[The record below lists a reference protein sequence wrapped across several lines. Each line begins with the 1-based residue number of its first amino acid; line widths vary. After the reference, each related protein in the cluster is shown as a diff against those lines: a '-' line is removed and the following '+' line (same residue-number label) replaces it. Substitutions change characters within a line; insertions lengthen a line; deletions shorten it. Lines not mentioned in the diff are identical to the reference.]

1 MKKYSLFILSAL
13 LLTACSSCDLLFNSN
28 KQKDTERE
36 PSYTPNYA
44 WQLKLDG
51 MQIHSQA
58 YTADNYLYLLQNIE
72 REKEDGVQ
80 LIKIDMETGA
90 YVWKA
95 DQIFDGHQ
103 WYSSN
108 VVKADNKLYFMR
120 PNSGLIY
127 CYAENDG
134 KLLAR
139 IQVGAT
145 EAEAIRNRCSLETIV
160 TDGTA
165 LYWGSKGEPG
175 TAPIS
180 GHLLKLDINT
190 IDYTK
195 HSTVQICVPHSL
207 YTKGTRYECTFWSAP
222 IIDGNILFFNTFN
235 IKHPDG
241 YSTLVAIDLQSE
253 TVKWEKELH
262 GLQGRVNNDLI
273 IKDNILYMLDV
284 TALLRVD
291 KHTGEVLTRYDDEK
305 DPPYTQPLMIPT
317 VSLCGIWYDDGRLYY
332 TTVGSTETA
341 SQTGMSK
348 DLVYSLVCIDAKTLK
363 FLWGFHPV
371 SGTSSTYPVVK
382 DGKAYIVTHIDG
394 LRVFDAK
401 TGKLLGVD
409 KSIIAWG
416 NEANVLYKDYFI
428 FFNKNFKTNR
438 ATLCAIRV

>member
-13 LLTACSSCDLLFNSN
+13 LLTACSSCDFLFNN
-28 KQKDTERE
+28 TKQKDTE
-36 PSYTPNYA
+36 PVYTPNYA
-44 WQLKLDG
+44 WKLELDG
-51 MQIHSQA
+51 RRIGSQP
-58 YTADNYLYLLQNIE
+58 YTEGRYFYLIEYLSDT
-72 REKEDGVQ
+72 KAVQ
-80 LIKIDMETGA
+80 LVKINMETGS

-95 DQIFDGHQ
+95 EALDDGHE

-108 VVKADNKLYFMR
+108 IVKVDNKLYFMR

-127 CYAENDG
+127 CYADNDDDG

-139 IQVGAT
+139 VQIGTT
-145 EAEAIRNRCSLETIV
+145 EAEAIRNSCSLETIV

-165 LYWGSKGEPG
+165 LYWGSVGEPG

-195 HSTVQICVPHSL
+195 YSTIQVCIPHSL

-222 IIDGNILFFNTFN
+222 IIDNGVLYFNTLN
-235 IKHPDG
+235 CDYPDG

-253 TVKWEKELH
+253 TVKWEKKLS
-262 GLQGRVNNDLI
+262 GVAGTTLNTLLVRD
-273 IKDNILYMLDV
+273 DILYV
-284 TALLRVD
+284 INSSLLRVN
-291 KHTGEVLTRYDDEK
+291 KYTGDILTRYDSEENSTEH
-305 DPPYTQPLMIPT
+305 PATTPSP
-317 VSLCGIWYDDGRLYY
+317 SLCGIGYDNGRLYY
-332 TTVGSTETA
+332 TTICSSDA
-341 SQTGMSK
+341 HSQTGIPEK
-348 DLVYSLVCIDAKTLK
+348 FIYSLVCIDTKTLK

-416 NEANVLYKDYFI
+416 DEANVLYKDYFI
-428 FFNKNFKTNR
+428 FFNTNFKTNR

>member
-13 LLTACSSCDLLFNSN
+13 LLTACSSCDFLFNSGKRN
-28 KQKDTERE
+28 SKEEE
-36 PSYTPNYA
+36 PVYMPNYA
-44 WQLKLDG
+44 WKLELDG

-58 YTADNYLYLLQNIE
+58 YTEDNYLYLLQNIE

-80 LIKIDMETGA
+80 LIKIDMETGV

-108 VVKADNKLYFMR
+108 IVKADDKLYFMR
-120 PNSGLIY
+120 KNGIIY
-127 CYAENDG
+127 CYSDVDG
-134 KLLAR
+134 TLLAR
-139 IQVGAT
+139 IQIGTT
-145 EAEAIRNRCSLETIV
+145 EAEAIRNRCFLKTIV

-165 LYWGSKGEPG
+165 LYWGSAGEPG
-175 TAPIS
+175 SIS
-180 GHLLKLDINT
+180 AHLLKLDLDA
-190 IDYTK
+190 IDYTQNGAIQ
-195 HSTVQICVPHSL
+195 TRVPRSL
-207 YTKGTRYECTFWSAP
+207 YTKADWRQCIFWSAP
-222 IIDGNILFFNTFN
+222 IIDDNMLYFNTYN
-235 IKHPDG
+235 RDYPDG

-253 TVKWEKELH
+253 TVKWEKQLY
-262 GLQGRVNNDLI
+262 GVAGTTLNTLLVRD
-273 IKDNILYMLDV
+273 DILYV
-284 TALLRVD
+284 INSSLLRVN
-291 KHTGEVLTRYDDEK
+291 KHTGDILTRYDSEENSAEH
-305 DPPYTQPLMIPT
+305 PATTPSP
-317 VSLCGIWYDDGRLYY
+317 SLCGIWYDNGRLYY
-332 TTVGSTETA
+332 TTICSSDA
-341 SQTGMSK
+341 HSQTGIPK
-348 DLVYSLVCIDAKTLK
+348 KFIYSLVCIDAKTLK

>member
-1 MKKYSLFILSAL
+1 
-13 LLTACSSCDLLFNSN
+13 
-28 KQKDTERE
+28 
-36 PSYTPNYA
+36 
-44 WQLKLDG
+44 

-108 VVKADNKLYFMR
+108 IVKADNKLYFMR
-120 PNSGLIY
+120 KNGIIY
-127 CYAENDG
+127 CCSDIDG
-134 KLLAR
+134 TRLAR
-139 IQVGAT
+139 IQVGTT
-145 EAEAIRNRCSLETIV
+145 EQDALHNRCKLEKIV
-160 TDGTA
+160 TDGAA
-165 LYWGSKGEPG
+165 LYWGSAGDPG
-175 TAPIS
+175 SIS
-180 GHLLKLDINT
+180 AHLLKLDLDT
-190 IDYTK
+190 IDYTQNGAI
-195 HSTVQICVPHSL
+195 QIRVPRSL
-207 YTKGTRYECTFWSAP
+207 YTKADWRQCTFWSAP

-253 TVKWEKELH
+253 TVKWEKKLH
-262 GLQGRVNNDLI
+262 GLRGRVNNDLI
-273 IKDNILYMLDV
+273 IKDNILYMLD
-284 TALLRVD
+284 TTELLRVD

-317 VSLCGIWYDDGRLYY
+317 VSLCGIWYDGGRLYY

>member
-13 LLTACSSCDLLFNSN
+13 LLTACSSCDFLFNN
-28 KQKDTERE
+28 TKQKDTE
-36 PSYTPNYA
+36 PVYTPNYA
-44 WQLKLDG
+44 WKLELDG
-51 MQIHSQA
+51 RRIGSQP
-58 YTADNYLYLLQNIE
+58 YTEGQYFYLIEYLSDT
-72 REKEDGVQ
+72 KAVQ
-80 LIKIDMETGA
+80 LVKINMETGY

-95 DQIFDGHQ
+95 EALDDGHE

-108 VVKADNKLYFMR
+108 IVKVDNKLYFMR

-127 CYAENDG
+127 CYADNDDDG

-139 IQVGAT
+139 VQIGTT
-145 EAEAIRNRCSLETIV
+145 EAEAIRNSCSLETIV

-165 LYWGSKGEPG
+165 LYWGSVGEPG

-195 HSTVQICVPHSL
+195 YSTIQVCIPHSL

-222 IIDGNILFFNTFN
+222 IIDNGVLYFNTLN
-235 IKHPDG
+235 CDYPDG

-253 TVKWEKELH
+253 TVKWEKKLS
-262 GLQGRVNNDLI
+262 GVAGTTLNTLLVRD
-273 IKDNILYMLDV
+273 DILYV
-284 TALLRVD
+284 INSSLLRVN
-291 KHTGEVLTRYDDEK
+291 KYTGDILTRYDSEENSTEH
-305 DPPYTQPLMIPT
+305 PATTPSP
-317 VSLCGIWYDDGRLYY
+317 SLCGIGYDNGRLYY
-332 TTVGSTETA
+332 TTICSSDA
-341 SQTGMSK
+341 HSQTGIPEK
-348 DLVYSLVCIDAKTLK
+348 FIYSLVCIDTKTLK

-416 NEANVLYKDYFI
+416 DEANVLYKDYFI
-428 FFNKNFKTNR
+428 FFNTNFKTNR

>member
-108 VVKADNKLYFMR
+108 IVKTDNKLYFMR
-120 PNSGLIY
+120 KNGIIY
-127 CYAENDG
+127 CCSDIDG
-134 KLLAR
+134 TRLAR
-139 IQVGAT
+139 IQVGTT
-145 EAEAIRNRCSLETIV
+145 EQDALHNRCKLEKIV
-160 TDGTA
+160 TDGAA
-165 LYWGSKGEPG
+165 LYWGSAGDPG
-175 TAPIS
+175 SIS
-180 GHLLKLDINT
+180 AHLLKLDLDT
-190 IDYTK
+190 IDYTQNGAI
-195 HSTVQICVPHSL
+195 QIRVPRSL
-207 YTKGTRYECTFWSAP
+207 YTKADWRQCIFWSAP

-253 TVKWEKELH
+253 TVKWEKKLH

-284 TALLRVD
+284 TALLRLD

>member
-108 VVKADNKLYFMR
+108 IVKADNKLYFMR
-120 PNSGLIY
+120 KNGIIY
-127 CYAENDG
+127 CYSDIDG
-134 KLLAR
+134 TRLAR
-139 IQVGAT
+139 IQVGTT
-145 EAEAIRNRCSLETIV
+145 EQEALHNRYKLKTIV

-165 LYWGSKGEPG
+165 LYWGSAGDPG
-175 TAPIS
+175 SINA
-180 GHLLKLDINT
+180 HLLKLDLDT
-190 IDYTK
+190 IDYTQNGAI
-195 HSTVQICVPHSL
+195 QIRVPRSL
-207 YTKGTRYECTFWSAP
+207 YTKADWRQCTFWSAP

-253 TVKWEKELH
+253 KAKWEKELH

-284 TALLRVD
+284 TALLRLD

-438 ATLCAIRV
+438 ATLCAIRM

>member
-1 MKKYSLFILSAL
+1 MKKYALFILSSL
-13 LLTACSSCDLLFNSN
+13 LLTACSSCDLLFNN
-28 KQKDTERE
+28 TKQKDTE
-36 PSYTPNYA
+36 PVYTPNYT
-44 WQLKLDG
+44 WKLELDG

-108 VVKADNKLYFMR
+108 IVKADNKLYFMR
-120 PNSGLIY
+120 KNGIIY
-127 CYAENDG
+127 CYSDVDG
-134 KLLAR
+134 TLLAR

-145 EAEAIRNRCSLETIV
+145 EAEAIRNRCFLKTIV
-160 TDGTA
+160 TDGAA
-165 LYWGSKGEPG
+165 LYWGSAGEPG
-175 TAPIS
+175 SIS
-180 GHLLKLDINT
+180 AHLLKLDLDT
-190 IDYTK
+190 IDYTQNGAI
-195 HSTVQICVPHSL
+195 QIRVPRSL
-207 YTKGTRYECTFWSAP
+207 YTKADWRQCIFWSAP
-222 IIDGNILFFNTFN
+222 IIDGDTLYFNTYN
-235 IKHPDG
+235 RDHPNG
-241 YSTLVAIDLQSE
+241 YCSLVSIDLQSE
-253 TVKWEKELH
+253 TVKWEKKLPRLE
-262 GLQGRVNNDLI
+262 GRVNNDLI
-273 IKDNILYMLDV
+273 IKDNILYMLDT
-284 TALLRVD
+284 TALLRLD

-401 TGKLLGVD
+401 SGKLLGVD

-416 NEANVLYKDYFI
+416 DEANVLYKDYFI
-428 FFNKNFKTNR
+428 FFNTNFKTNR
-438 ATLCAIRV
+438 ATLCAIRM

>member
-13 LLTACSSCDLLFNSN
+13 LLTACSSFDFLFNNN
-28 KQKDTERE
+28 KQKDDGKE
-36 PSYTPNYA
+36 PTYSPNYA

-51 MQIHSQA
+51 RRIGSQP
-58 YTADNYLYLLQNIE
+58 YTEGRYFYLIEYLSDT
-72 REKEDGVQ
+72 KTVQ
-80 LIKIDMETGA
+80 LVKIDMETGR

-95 DQIFDGHQ
+95 ETIDDGHE

-108 VVKADNKLYFMR
+108 IVKAGNKLYFMR

-139 IQVGAT
+139 TQIGTT
-145 EAEAIRNRCSLETIV
+145 EAEALRNSCSLETIV

-165 LYWGSKGEPG
+165 LYWGSEGEPG
-175 TAPIS
+175 TTPIS

-195 HSTVQICVPHSL
+195 YSTIQVCIPHSL

-222 IIDGNILFFNTFN
+222 IIDGDILFFNTFN

-253 TVKWEKELH
+253 MVKWEKKLH
-262 GLQGRVNNDLI
+262 GLRGRVNNDLI
-273 IKDNILYMLDV
+273 IKDNILYMLDT
-284 TALLRVD
+284 TALLRLD

-348 DLVYSLVCIDAKTLK
+348 DLVYSVVCIDAKTLK

-382 DGKAYIVTHIDG
+382 GGKAYIVTHIDG

-401 TGKLLGVD
+401 SGKLLGVD

-416 NEANVLYKDYFI
+416 DEANVLYKDYFI

>member
-1 MKKYSLFILSAL
+1 MKKYLLFILSAL
-13 LLTACSSCDLLFNSN
+13 LLTACSSCDLLFNNN
-28 KQKDTERE
+28 KQKDDGKE
-36 PSYTPNYA
+36 PAYTPNYA
-44 WQLKLDG
+44 WQLQLDG
-51 MQIHSQA
+51 TQIGSQM
-58 YTADNYLYLLQNIE
+58 YIQQQFLYLVE
-72 REKEDGVQ
+72 RIHREDADIQ
-80 LIKIDMETGA
+80 LVKIDMETGV

-95 DQIFDGHQ
+95 DQISDGEQ
-103 WYSSN
+103 WRSSN
-108 VVKADNKLYFMR
+108 VVKVGNKLYFMR
-120 PNSGLIY
+120 PNKGLVY
-127 CYAENDG
+127 CYAENNG

-139 IQVGAT
+139 IQIGTTET
-145 EAEAIRNRCSLETIV
+145 EAIYNRCSLETIV

-165 LYWGSKGEPG
+165 LYWGSAGDPG
-175 TAPIS
+175 SIS
-180 GHLLKLDINT
+180 AHLLKLDLDA
-190 IDYTK
+190 IDYTQNGAI
-195 HSTVQICVPHSL
+195 QIRMPRSL
-207 YTKGTRYECTFWSAP
+207 YTKADWRQCIFWSAP

-241 YSTLVAIDLQSE
+241 YSSLVAIDLQSE

>member
-108 VVKADNKLYFMR
+108 IVKADNKLYFMR
-120 PNSGLIY
+120 KNGIIY
-127 CYAENDG
+127 CYSDIDG
-134 KLLAR
+134 TRLAR
-139 IQVGAT
+139 IQVGTT
-145 EAEAIRNRCSLETIV
+145 EQEALHNRYKLKTIV

-165 LYWGSKGEPG
+165 LYWGSAGDPG
-175 TAPIS
+175 SINA
-180 GHLLKLDINT
+180 HLLKLDLDT
-190 IDYTK
+190 IDYTQNGAI
-195 HSTVQICVPHSL
+195 QIRVPRSL
-207 YTKGTRYECTFWSAP
+207 YTKADWRQCTFWSAP

-382 DGKAYIVTHIDG
+382 DGKAYIVTHRDG

>member
-1 MKKYSLFILSAL
+1 MKKYVLFILSAL
-13 LLTACSSCDLLFNSN
+13 LLTACSSCDFLFNN
-28 KQKDTERE
+28 TKQKDTE
-36 PSYTPNYA
+36 PVYTPNYA

-58 YTADNYLYLLQNIE
+58 YTEGSYLYLLQNIE

-80 LIKIDMETGA
+80 LIKIEMETGA

-108 VVKADNKLYFMR
+108 IVKADNKLYFMR
-120 PNSGLIY
+120 KNGIIY
-127 CYAENDG
+127 CYSDVDG
-134 KLLAR
+134 TLLAR

-145 EAEAIRNRCSLETIV
+145 EAEAIRNRCFLKTIV
-160 TDGTA
+160 TNGTA
-165 LYWGSKGEPG
+165 LYWGSAGEPG

-195 HSTVQICVPHSL
+195 YSTIQVCIPHSL

-222 IIDGNILFFNTFN
+222 IIDNGVLYFNTLN
-235 IKHPDG
+235 CDYPDG

-253 TVKWEKELH
+253 TVKWEKKLS
-262 GLQGRVNNDLI
+262 GVAGTTLNTLLVRD
-273 IKDNILYMLDV
+273 DILYV
-284 TALLRVD
+284 INSSLLRVN
-291 KHTGEVLTRYDDEK
+291 KYTGDILTRYDSEENSTEH
-305 DPPYTQPLMIPT
+305 PATTPSP
-317 VSLCGIWYDDGRLYY
+317 SLCGIGYDNGRLYY
-332 TTVGSTETA
+332 TTICSSDA
-341 SQTGMSK
+341 HSQTGIPEK
-348 DLVYSLVCIDAKTLK
+348 FIYSLVCIDTKTLK

-416 NEANVLYKDYFI
+416 DEANVLYKDYFI
-428 FFNKNFKTNR
+428 FFNTNFKTNR

>member
-108 VVKADNKLYFMR
+108 IVKADNKLYFMR
-120 PNSGLIY
+120 KNGIIY
-127 CYAENDG
+127 CYSDIDG
-134 KLLAR
+134 TRLAR
-139 IQVGAT
+139 IQVGTT
-145 EAEAIRNRCSLETIV
+145 EQEALHNRYKLKTIV

-165 LYWGSKGEPG
+165 LYWGSAGDPG
-175 TAPIS
+175 SINA
-180 GHLLKLDINT
+180 HLLKLDLDT
-190 IDYTK
+190 IDYTQNGAI
-195 HSTVQICVPHSL
+195 QIRVPRSL
-207 YTKGTRYECTFWSAP
+207 YTKADWRQCTFWSAP

-284 TALLRVD
+284 TALLRLD

>member
-13 LLTACSSCDLLFNSN
+13 LLTACSSCDFLFNSRKRN
-28 KQKDTERE
+28 SKEEE
-36 PSYTPNYA
+36 PVYMPNYA
-44 WQLKLDG
+44 WKLELDG
-51 MQIHSQA
+51 MQIQSQA
-58 YTADNYLYLLQNIE
+58 YTEDNCLYLLQNIE

-108 VVKADNKLYFMR
+108 IVKADNKLYFMR
-120 PNSGLIY
+120 KNGIIY
-127 CYAENDG
+127 CYSDIDG
-134 KLLAR
+134 TRLAR
-139 IQVGAT
+139 IQVGTT
-145 EAEAIRNRCSLETIV
+145 EQEALHNRYKLKTIV

-165 LYWGSKGEPG
+165 LYWGSAGEPG
-175 TAPIS
+175 SIS
-180 GHLLKLDINT
+180 AHLLKLDLDT
-190 IDYTK
+190 IDYTQNGAI
-195 HSTVQICVPHSL
+195 QIRVPRSL
-207 YTKGTRYECTFWSAP
+207 YTKADWRQCIFWSAP
-222 IIDGNILFFNTFN
+222 IIDGDTLYFNTYN
-235 IKHPDG
+235 RDHPNG
-241 YSTLVAIDLQSE
+241 YCSLVSIDLQSE
-253 TVKWEKELH
+253 TVKWEKKLPRLE
-262 GLQGRVNNDLI
+262 GRVNNDLI

>member
-108 VVKADNKLYFMR
+108 IVKADNKLYFMR
-120 PNSGLIY
+120 KNGIIY
-127 CYAENDG
+127 CYSDIDG
-134 KLLAR
+134 TRLAR
-139 IQVGAT
+139 IQVGTT
-145 EAEAIRNRCSLETIV
+145 EQDALHNRCKLKTIV

-165 LYWGSKGEPG
+165 LYWGSAGDPG
-175 TAPIS
+175 SINA
-180 GHLLKLDINT
+180 HLLKLDLDT
-190 IDYTK
+190 IDYTQNGAI
-195 HSTVQICVPHSL
+195 QIRVPRSL
-207 YTKGTRYECTFWSAP
+207 YTKADWRQCTFWSAP

-428 FFNKNFKTNR
+428 FFNTNFKTNR

>member
-13 LLTACSSCDLLFNSN
+13 LLTACSSCDFLFNN
-28 KQKDTERE
+28 TKQKDTE
-36 PSYTPNYA
+36 PVYTPNYA
-44 WQLKLDG
+44 WKLELDG
-51 MQIHSQA
+51 RRIGSQP
-58 YTADNYLYLLQNIE
+58 YTEGRYFYLIEYLSDT
-72 REKEDGVQ
+72 KAVQ
-80 LIKIDMETGA
+80 LVKINMETGS

-95 DQIFDGHQ
+95 EALDDGHE

-108 VVKADNKLYFMR
+108 IVKVDNKLYFMR

-127 CYAENDG
+127 CYADNDDDG

-139 IQVGAT
+139 VQIGTT
-145 EAEAIRNRCSLETIV
+145 EAEAIRNSCSLETIV

-165 LYWGSKGEPG
+165 LYWGSAGEPG

-195 HSTVQICVPHSL
+195 YSTIQVCIPHSL

-222 IIDGNILFFNTFN
+222 IIDNGVLYFNTLN
-235 IKHPDG
+235 CDYPDG

-253 TVKWEKELH
+253 TVKWEKKLS
-262 GLQGRVNNDLI
+262 GVAGTTLNTLLVRD
-273 IKDNILYMLDV
+273 DILYV
-284 TALLRVD
+284 INSSLLRVN
-291 KHTGEVLTRYDDEK
+291 KYTGDILTRYDSEENSTEH
-305 DPPYTQPLMIPT
+305 PATTPSP
-317 VSLCGIWYDDGRLYY
+317 SLCGIGYDNGRLYY
-332 TTVGSTETA
+332 TTICSSDA
-341 SQTGMSK
+341 HSQTGIPEK
-348 DLVYSLVCIDAKTLK
+348 FIYSLVCIDTKTLK

-416 NEANVLYKDYFI
+416 DEANVLYKDYFI
-428 FFNKNFKTNR
+428 FFNTNFKTNR

>member
-108 VVKADNKLYFMR
+108 IVKADNKLYFMR
-120 PNSGLIY
+120 KNGIIY
-127 CYAENDG
+127 CCSDIDG
-134 KLLAR
+134 TRLAR
-139 IQVGAT
+139 IQVGTT
-145 EAEAIRNRCSLETIV
+145 EQDALHNRCKLEKIV
-160 TDGTA
+160 TDGAA
-165 LYWGSKGEPG
+165 LYWGSAGDPG
-175 TAPIS
+175 SIS
-180 GHLLKLDINT
+180 AHLLKLDLDT
-190 IDYTK
+190 IDYTQNGAI
-195 HSTVQICVPHSL
+195 QIRVPRSL
-207 YTKGTRYECTFWSAP
+207 YTKADWRQCTFWSAP

-253 TVKWEKELH
+253 KAKWEKELH

-284 TALLRVD
+284 TALLRLD

-428 FFNKNFKTNR
+428 FFNKNFKANR
-438 ATLCAIRV
+438 ATLCAIRM

>member
-1 MKKYSLFILSAL
+1 MKKYTFFILSAL

-58 YTADNYLYLLQNIE
+58 YTEDNYLYLLQNIE

-108 VVKADNKLYFMR
+108 IVKADNKLYFMR
-120 PNSGLIY
+120 KNGIIY
-127 CYAENDG
+127 CYSDIDG
-134 KLLAR
+134 TRLAR
-139 IQVGAT
+139 IQVGTT
-145 EAEAIRNRCSLETIV
+145 EQEALHNRYKLKTIV

-165 LYWGSKGEPG
+165 LYWGSAGEPG
-175 TAPIS
+175 SIS
-180 GHLLKLDINT
+180 AHLLKLDLDA
-190 IDYTK
+190 IDYTQNGAI
-195 HSTVQICVPHSL
+195 QIRVPRSL
-207 YTKGTRYECTFWSAP
+207 YTKADWRQCIFWSAP
-222 IIDGNILFFNTFN
+222 IIDDNMLYFNTYN
-235 IKHPDG
+235 RDYPDG

-253 TVKWEKELH
+253 MVKWEKKLH
-262 GLQGRVNNDLI
+262 GLQGVVHNPLLI
-273 IKDNILYMLDV
+273 QKNIIYILD
-284 TALLRVD
+284 TSLLQID
-291 KHTGEVLTRYDDEK
+291 KQNGDILNRYDEIG
-305 DPPYTQPLMIPT
+305 PPFTQPMMIPAI
-317 VSLCGIWYDDGRLYY
+317 SLCGIWYDNDRLYY
-332 TTVGSTETA
+332 TTVASTETP
-341 SQTGMSK
+341 SQTGDSWE
-348 DLVYSLVCIDAKTLK
+348 LVYSLVCIDAKTLK

-371 SGTSSTYPVVK
+371 SGSSSTYPVVK

-401 TGKLLGVD
+401 SGKLLGVD

-416 NEANVLYKDYFI
+416 DEANVLYKDYFI

>member
-108 VVKADNKLYFMR
+108 IVKADNKLYFMR
-120 PNSGLIY
+120 KNGIIY
-127 CYAENDG
+127 CYSDIDG
-134 KLLAR
+134 TRLAR
-139 IQVGAT
+139 IQVGTT
-145 EAEAIRNRCSLETIV
+145 EQEALHNRYKLKTIV

-165 LYWGSKGEPG
+165 LYWGSAGDPG
-175 TAPIS
+175 SINA
-180 GHLLKLDINT
+180 HLLKLDLDT
-190 IDYTK
+190 IDYTQNGAI
-195 HSTVQICVPHSL
+195 QIRVPRSL
-207 YTKGTRYECTFWSAP
+207 YTKADWRQCTFWSAP

-253 TVKWEKELH
+253 TVKWEKKLH
-262 GLQGRVNNDLI
+262 GLRGRVNNDLI
-273 IKDNILYMLDV
+273 IKDNILYMLDT
-284 TALLRVD
+284 TALLRLD

-332 TTVGSTETA
+332 TTVGSTETS

-416 NEANVLYKDYFI
+416 DEANVLYKDYFI

>member
-80 LIKIDMETGA
+80 LIKIDMETGT
-90 YVWKA
+90 YIWKA
-95 DQIFDGHQ
+95 ETIDDGHE

-108 VVKADNKLYFMR
+108 IVKAGNKLYFMR

-139 IQVGAT
+139 IQIGTT
-145 EAEAIRNRCSLETIV
+145 EAEALRNSCSLETIV

-165 LYWGSKGEPG
+165 LYWGSEGEPG
-175 TAPIS
+175 TTPIS

-195 HSTVQICVPHSL
+195 YSTIQVCIPHSL

-222 IIDGNILFFNTFN
+222 IIDGDILFFNTFN
-235 IKHPDG
+235 IKHPEG

-253 TVKWEKELH
+253 KAKWEKQLY
-262 GLQGRVNNDLI
+262 GVAGTTLNTLLVRD
-273 IKDNILYMLDV
+273 DILYV
-284 TALLRVD
+284 INSSLLRVN
-291 KHTGEVLTRYDDEK
+291 KHTGDILTRYDSEENSAEH
-305 DPPYTQPLMIPT
+305 PATTPSP
-317 VSLCGIWYDDGRLYY
+317 SLCGIWYDNGRLYY
-332 TTVGSTETA
+332 TTICSSDA
-341 SQTGMSK
+341 HSQTGIPK
-348 DLVYSLVCIDAKTLK
+348 KFIYSLVCIDAKTLK

-438 ATLCAIRV
+438 ATLCAIRM

>member
-1 MKKYSLFILSAL
+1 MKKYNFFILSAL

-108 VVKADNKLYFMR
+108 IVKADNKLYFMR
-120 PNSGLIY
+120 KNGIIY
-127 CYAENDG
+127 CYSDIDG
-134 KLLAR
+134 TRLAR
-139 IQVGAT
+139 IQVGTT
-145 EAEAIRNRCSLETIV
+145 EQEALHNRYKLKTIV

-165 LYWGSKGEPG
+165 LYWGSAGDPG
-175 TAPIS
+175 SINA
-180 GHLLKLDINT
+180 HLLKLDLDT
-190 IDYTK
+190 IDYTQNGAI
-195 HSTVQICVPHSL
+195 QIRVPRSL
-207 YTKGTRYECTFWSAP
+207 YTKADWRQCTFWSAP

>member
-1 MKKYSLFILSAL
+1 MKKYALFILSAL
-13 LLTACSSCDLLFNSN
+13 LLTACSSCDLLFNN
-28 KQKDTERE
+28 TKQKDTE
-36 PSYTPNYA
+36 PVYTPNYA

-58 YTADNYLYLLQNIE
+58 YTEGSYLYLLQNIE

-108 VVKADNKLYFMR
+108 IVKADNKLYFMR
-120 PNSGLIY
+120 KNGIIY
-127 CYAENDG
+127 CYSDVDG
-134 KLLAR
+134 TLLAR

-145 EAEAIRNRCSLETIV
+145 EAEAIRNRCFLKTIV

-165 LYWGSKGEPG
+165 LYWGSAGDPG
-175 TAPIS
+175 SIS
-180 GHLLKLDINT
+180 AHLLKLDLDA
-190 IDYTK
+190 IDYTQNGAI
-195 HSTVQICVPHSL
+195 QIRIPRSL
-207 YTKGTRYECTFWSAP
+207 YTKADWRQCIFWSAP
-222 IIDGNILFFNTFN
+222 IIDDNMLYFNTYN
-235 IKHPDG
+235 RNYPDG

-253 TVKWEKELH
+253 TVKWEKQLS
-262 GLQGRVNNDLI
+262 GVAGTTLNTLLVRD
-273 IKDNILYMLDV
+273 DILYV
-284 TALLRVD
+284 INSSLLRVN
-291 KHTGEVLTRYDDEK
+291 KHTGDILTRYDSEENSTEH
-305 DPPYTQPLMIPT
+305 PATTPSP
-317 VSLCGIWYDDGRLYY
+317 SLCGIGYDNGRLYY
-332 TTVGSTETA
+332 TTICSSDA
-341 SQTGMSK
+341 HSQTGIPEK
-348 DLVYSLVCIDAKTLK
+348 FIYSLVCIDAKTLK

-416 NEANVLYKDYFI
+416 DEANVLYKDCFI
-428 FFNKNFKTNR
+428 FFNTNFKTNR

>member
-1 MKKYSLFILSAL
+1 MKKYNFFILSAL
-13 LLTACSSCDLLFNSN
+13 LLTACSSCNLLFNNN
-28 KQKDTERE
+28 KQKDTE
-36 PSYTPNYA
+36 PVYTPNYA

-51 MQIHSQA
+51 RRIGSQP
-58 YTADNYLYLLQNIE
+58 YTEGQYFYLIEYLVGT
-72 REKEDGVQ
+72 RTVQ
-80 LIKIDMETGA
+80 LVKIDMETGA

-95 DQIFDGHQ
+95 DQISDGEQ
-103 WYSSN
+103 WRSSN
-108 VVKADNKLYFMR
+108 IVKADNKLYFMR

-145 EAEAIRNRCSLETIV
+145 EEEAIRNRCSLETIV

-180 GHLLKLDINT
+180 GDLLKLDINT

-207 YTKGTRYECTFWSAP
+207 YTKENRRECTFWSAP
-222 IIDGNILFFNTFN
+222 IIDGDILFFNTFN

-241 YSTLVAIDLQSE
+241 YSSLVAIDLQSE

-341 SQTGMSK
+341 LQTGMSK

-416 NEANVLYKDYFI
+416 DEANVLYKDYFI

>member
-1 MKKYSLFILSAL
+1 MKKYNFFILSAL
-13 LLTACSSCDLLFNSN
+13 LLTACSSCDFLFNN
-28 KQKDTERE
+28 TKQKDTE
-36 PSYTPNYA
+36 PVYTPNYA
-44 WQLKLDG
+44 WKLELDG
-51 MQIHSQA
+51 RRIGSQP
-58 YTADNYLYLLQNIE
+58 YTEGQYFYLIEYLSDT
-72 REKEDGVQ
+72 KAVQ
-80 LIKIDMETGA
+80 LVKINMETGY

-95 DQIFDGHQ
+95 EALDDGHE

-108 VVKADNKLYFMR
+108 IVKVDNKLYFMR
-120 PNSGLIY
+120 KNGIIY
-127 CYAENDG
+127 CYSDVDG
-134 KLLAR
+134 TLLAR

-145 EAEAIRNRCSLETIV
+145 EAEAIRNSCSLETIV

-165 LYWGSKGEPG
+165 LYWGSVGEPG

-195 HSTVQICVPHSL
+195 YSTIQVCIPHSL

-222 IIDGNILFFNTFN
+222 IIDNGVLYFNTLN
-235 IKHPDG
+235 CDYPDG

-253 TVKWEKELH
+253 TVKWEKKLS
-262 GLQGRVNNDLI
+262 GVAGTTLNTLLVRD
-273 IKDNILYMLDV
+273 DILYV
-284 TALLRVD
+284 INSSLLRVN
-291 KHTGEVLTRYDDEK
+291 KYTGDILTRYDSEENSTEH
-305 DPPYTQPLMIPT
+305 PATTPSP
-317 VSLCGIWYDDGRLYY
+317 SLCGIWYEDGRLYY
-332 TTVGSTETA
+332 TTICSSDA
-341 SQTGMSK
+341 HSQTGIPEK
-348 DLVYSLVCIDAKTLK
+348 FIYSLVCIDAKTLK

-416 NEANVLYKDYFI
+416 DEANVLYKDYFI
-428 FFNKNFKTNR
+428 FFNTNFKTNR

>member
-28 KQKDTERE
+28 KQKDDGKE
-36 PSYTPNYA
+36 PTYTPNYA

-51 MQIHSQA
+51 RRIGSQP
-58 YTADNYLYLLQNIE
+58 YTEGRYFYLIEYLSDT
-72 REKEDGVQ
+72 KAVQ
-80 LIKIDMETGA
+80 LVKIDMETGR

-95 DQIFDGHQ
+95 KTIDDGHE

-108 VVKADNKLYFMR
+108 IVKAGNKLYFMR

-139 IQVGAT
+139 TQIGTT
-145 EAEAIRNRCSLETIV
+145 EAEALRNSCSLETIV

-165 LYWGSKGEPG
+165 LYWGSEGEPG

-195 HSTVQICVPHSL
+195 YSTIQVCIPHSL

-222 IIDGNILFFNTFN
+222 IIDGDILFFNTFN

-253 TVKWEKELH
+253 MVKWEKKLH
-262 GLQGRVNNDLI
+262 GLRGRVNNDLI
-273 IKDNILYMLDV
+273 IKDNILYMLDT
-284 TALLRVD
+284 TALLRLD

>member
-13 LLTACSSCDLLFNSN
+13 LLTACSSCDVLFNN
-28 KQKDTERE
+28 TKQKDTE
-36 PSYTPNYA
+36 PVYTPNYA
-44 WQLKLDG
+44 WKLELDG
-51 MQIHSQA
+51 RRIGSQP
-58 YTADNYLYLLQNIE
+58 YTEGRYFYLIEYLSDT
-72 REKEDGVQ
+72 KAVQ
-80 LIKIDMETGA
+80 LVKINMETGS

-95 DQIFDGHQ
+95 EALDDGHE

-108 VVKADNKLYFMR
+108 IVKVDNKLYFMR

-127 CYAENDG
+127 CYADNDDDG

-139 IQVGAT
+139 VQIGTT
-145 EAEAIRNRCSLETIV
+145 EAEAIRNSCSLETIV

-165 LYWGSKGEPG
+165 LYWGSVGEPG

-195 HSTVQICVPHSL
+195 YSTIQVCIPHSL

-222 IIDGNILFFNTFN
+222 IIDNGVLYFNTLN
-235 IKHPDG
+235 CDYPDG

-253 TVKWEKELH
+253 TVKWEKKLS
-262 GLQGRVNNDLI
+262 GVAGTTLNTLLVRD
-273 IKDNILYMLDV
+273 DILYV
-284 TALLRVD
+284 INSSLLRVN
-291 KHTGEVLTRYDDEK
+291 KYTGDILTRYDSEENSTEH
-305 DPPYTQPLMIPT
+305 PATTPSP
-317 VSLCGIWYDDGRLYY
+317 SLCGIGYDNGRLYY
-332 TTVGSTETA
+332 TTICSSDA
-341 SQTGMSK
+341 HSQTGIPEK
-348 DLVYSLVCIDAKTLK
+348 FIYSLVCIDTKTLK

-416 NEANVLYKDYFI
+416 DEANVLYKDYFI
-428 FFNKNFKTNR
+428 FFNTNFKTNR